1 MTQYNI
7 TINSENFHYL
17 FVQKT
22 KDEKLTK
29 LLESVLNQ
37 ILAAETT
44 EQVKP

>member
-1 MTQYNI
+1 MAQYNI
-7 TINSENFHYL
+7 TIDSEIFHYL
-17 FVQKT
+17 FVQRT

-37 ILAAETT
+37 ILAAETI